1 MNNLVYLQRRS
12 VLHVGKGRM
21 KMVIK
26 LTAMI
31 LLSFEPEAG
40 GKSDRNLD
48 IADIIHAMLFLPEA
62 VVSQYD

>member
-1 MNNLVYLQRRS
+1 
-12 VLHVGKGRM
+12 M

-40 GKSDRNLD
+40 GKSDRNLG

-62 VVSQYD
+62 VFPNIIRSIF